1 MRVTRRDVT
10 GRRVQLRELDLDAFF
25 HPKTVALIGASDS
38 ERRPNTAMTRKLRQW
53 ADKHGA
59 TVYPVNPNRDDLD
72 GLKCYPSISD
82 IPVDID
88 LAAILIGDPMSVL
101 GEVLDKGARFAVIFA
116 AGFAE
121 VGSEGEALQ
130 VELEDRIAAG
140 DTRLLGPNT
149 NLNAFELFDEDNPGR
164 AVALITQSGHQGRP
178 IFQAQ
183 ELGLNLRHWA
193 PTGNEADLEFADFA
207 GYFAELDDVGVI
219 AAYIEGF
226 KDGRSM
232 LLAADGAA
240 KAGKPLVVVKVGRT
254 EAGREMARSHTGH
267 LTGSD
272 AVISAAFR
280 QYGVTRVEGLDELQD
295 AASMFSLSA
304 PPTTEGVC
312 VYAISGG
319 TGAHMA
325 DVAASAGLS
334 LPRLTDETVA
344 KLRAVIPGYLR
355 VDNPVDSGAAPSS
368 DPVKGPQIIEAILS
382 DPNVGALIVP
392 ITGVYA
398 SLGTQFAQDLA
409 DAAERSDKPVCV
421 VWGSPLGDEEAY
433 TRILRKSQAVVFR
446 TFRNCAHT
454 VRAWLDHHAFAK
466 RYVSPFDR
474 PILDVS
480 PARDASRIHLAAR
493 PAVSEHTAKQI
504 LREYGIA
511 TPREYLVE
519 SAEEAVRA
527 VSALGGRV
535 VVKAAS
541 PDLQHKSELGL
552 VALDLRGE
560 DDVRSAATRML
571 EQLPIV
577 ASDAQVE
584 GLLVA
589 EMIDGGT
596 ETVIGLTHDDLFGP
610 VVMFGLGGVFVEVL
624 EDVTFRIPPFD
635 ASEARRMIGEVKG
648 FPLLTGAR
656 GREPADLH
664 AIVDTI
670 LKVQRLAFDLHDDIA
685 ELDINPFIARPAGG
699 VAVDALIIPRTTRS

>member
-1 MRVTRRDVT
+1 
-10 GRRVQLRELDLDAFF
+10 
-25 HPKTVALIGASDS
+25 
-38 ERRPNTAMTRKLRQW
+38 
-53 ADKHGA
+53 
-59 TVYPVNPNRDDLD
+59 
-72 GLKCYPSISD
+72 
-82 IPVDID
+82 
-88 LAAILIGDPMSVL
+88 
-101 GEVLDKGARFAVIFA
+101 
-116 AGFAE
+116 
-121 VGSEGEALQ
+121 
-130 VELEDRIAAG
+130 
-140 DTRLLGPNT
+140 
-149 NLNAFELFDEDNPGR
+149 
-164 AVALITQSGHQGRP
+164 
-178 IFQAQ
+178 
-183 ELGLNLRHWA
+183 
-193 PTGNEADLEFADFA
+193 
-207 GYFAELDDVGVI
+207 
-219 AAYIEGF
+219 
-226 KDGRSM
+226 M
-232 LLAADGAA
+232 LLAADAA
-240 KAGKPLVVVKVGRT
+240 VKAGKPLVVVKVGRT
-254 EAGREMARSHTGH
+254 EAGREMAKSHTGH

-304 PPTTEGVC
+304 PPTAPGVC

-334 LPRLTDETVA
+334 LPRLTDESVA
-344 KLRAVIPGYLR
+344 KLREVIPDYLR

-368 DPVKGPQIIEAILS
+368 DPVKGPLIIEAILS
-382 DPNVGALIVP
+382 DPNIGALIVP

-433 TRILRKSQAVVFR
+433 TQILRKSRAVVFR

-454 VRAWLDHHAFAK
+454 VRAWFDHHAFVK

-474 PILDVS
+474 PILDAS
-480 PARDASRIHLAAR
+480 PALDTARIHLAGR

-511 TPREYLVE
+511 TPREYLVD
-519 SAEEAVRA
+519 SAEGAVRA
-527 VSALGGRV
+527 ASALGGRV
-535 VVKAAS
+535 VVKVAS

-552 VALDLRGE
+552 VAVDLRDE
-560 DDVRSAATRML
+560 TEIRAVAAQML
-571 EQLPIV
+571 GQVPVV
-577 ASDAQVE
+577 APDAELE
-584 GLLVA
+584 GLLVS
-589 EMIDGGT
+589 EMIDGGVQ
-596 ETVIGLTHDDLFGP
+596 TVIGVTHDELFGP

-624 EDVTFRIPPFD
+624 EDVTFRVPPFD

-664 AIVDTI
+664 ALVDTI

-685 ELDINPFIARPAGG
+685 ELDINPFIVGSQGG
-699 VAVDALIIPRTTRS
+699 AAVDALIVPRSAT